1 MGYPLIMTAPQVRQA
16 AESAPAASLLRS
28 AGLRSTGLRRAVLA
42 WLDRHP
48 HASATQVHAGLDG
61 ELGSV
66 SHQAVYDALWAFE
79 QAGLVRCIQPAGHPA
94 HFERRVG
101 DNHHHV
107 VCRDCGRIEDVDC
120 VAGAAPCLTPG
131 QRRSFD
137 IDEAEVVFWG
147 LCRDCGAAGQPQDS
161 VYTHEE

>member
-1 MGYPLIMTAPQVRQA
+1 MTALHAGQVA
-16 AESAPAASLLRS
+16 GGASATTLLRS
-28 AGLRSTGLRRAVLA
+28 VGLRSTGLRRAVLA

-48 HASATQVHAGLDG
+48 HASAAQVHVGLGG

-79 QAGLVRCIQPAGHPA
+79 QVGLVRCIQPAGHPA

-107 VCRDCGRIEDVDC
+107 VCRGCGRIEDVDC
-120 VAGAAPCLTPG
+120 VSGAAPCLTAG

-137 IDEAEVVFWG
+137 VDEAEVVFWG
-147 LCRDCGAAGQPQDS
+147 LCRDCEPAGQIQDS
-161 VYTHEE
+161 E